1 MLVANL
7 YSLRGGFVSVC
18 GGLFFGMRWVLGG
31 GVGEWKYISEKD
43 IQSALWGQP
52 AAMLPSPVYRWY
64 SSTPGLWGMSSV
76 GSGTGDGVSL
86 SVLVDAGAL
95 LLTLVDV
102 AACDGIKVVGGKAGK
117 SAPLAES
124 GGNGNGEPFSVGS
137 GS

>member
-7 YSLRGGFVSVC
+7 DLLRGGFVSV
-18 GGLFFGMRWVLGG
+18 GGFWLGRGVGG
-31 GVGEWKYISEKD
+31 GRGGGEWKYISEKD

-64 SSTPGLWGMSSV
+64 SSMPGLWGMRSV
-76 GSGTGDGVSL
+76 GSGTGDGTSL
-86 SVLVDAGAL
+86 SVPVDEGAS
-95 LLTLVDV
+95 LLTLVDI
-102 AACDGIKVVGGKAGK
+102 AAGDGIEVVGGKAGN

-124 GGNGNGEPFSVGS
+124 GGNGNGEPSPVGS